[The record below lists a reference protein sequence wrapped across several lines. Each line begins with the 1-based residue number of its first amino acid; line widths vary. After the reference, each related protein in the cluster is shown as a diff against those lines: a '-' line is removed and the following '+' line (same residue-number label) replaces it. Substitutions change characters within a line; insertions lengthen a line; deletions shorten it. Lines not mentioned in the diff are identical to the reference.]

1 MSIYYDG
8 LDELLTGLRVIE
20 ADPDIQATPPPA
32 IYLCT
37 LYDPIRYGGRG
48 ADLHRLICLD

>member
-1 MSIYYDG
+1 MSIYYES

-20 ADPDIQATPPPA
+20 ADPDVQATPPPA

-37 LYDPIRYGGRG
+37 LYDPIRYVKGLGGLTCT
-48 ADLHRLICLD
+48 D